1 MAVVILLLIVIN
13 IIVGIFYFN
22 LKSVDNKKNNK
33 VVEVNIESGMSVD
46 SILKLLKE
54 NNVIRSELFSKIYIK
69 LSRYNM
75 QAGIYELNTSDSSIK
90 IIKNISNGKV
100 TNKYNLRITFKE
112 GLNARKIAKEIENN
126 TNNKYEDIIK
136 IFESREFAKE
146 MIDAYWF
153 LDDSILNENIYYPLE
168 GYLFPD
174 TYEFTDKDVSVKT
187 IIKTMLNEFGNKI
200 SPYKKEI

>member
-136 IFESREFAKE
+136 IYESREFAKE
-146 MIDAYWF
+146 MI
-153 LDDSILNENIYYPLE
+153 E
-168 GYLFPD
+168 
-174 TYEFTDKDVSVKT
+174 
-187 IIKTMLNEFGNKI
+187 
-200 SPYKKEI
+200 

>member
-1 MAVVILLLIVIN
+1 MKKVKINKIRVIMAVIILLLIVIN

-100 TNKYNLRITFKE
+100 TNKYNLRITF
-112 GLNARKIAKEIENN
+112 
-126 TNNKYEDIIK
+126 
-136 IFESREFAKE
+136 
-146 MIDAYWF
+146 
-153 LDDSILNENIYYPLE
+153 
-168 GYLFPD
+168 
-174 TYEFTDKDVSVKT
+174 
-187 IIKTMLNEFGNKI
+187 
-200 SPYKKEI
+200 